1 MTVDRIENEIVI
13 VETETGYMKIPLSEF
28 DGNVREGD
36 IIVNINGRYKAD
48 KEMTEKRRKEISEKL
63 SKLWER

>member
-1 MTVDRIENEIVI
+1 LTVDRIENEIVI